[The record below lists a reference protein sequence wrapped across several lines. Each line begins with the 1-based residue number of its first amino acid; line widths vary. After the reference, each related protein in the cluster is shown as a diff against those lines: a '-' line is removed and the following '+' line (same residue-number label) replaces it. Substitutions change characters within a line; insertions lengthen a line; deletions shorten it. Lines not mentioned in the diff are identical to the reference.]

1 MAFRKF
7 RQILEGEPWG
17 RDVLLKLNQLF
28 RGKFNIVG
36 TVTLTAGAASTVLTD
51 DLITP
56 DSFVKLG
63 AETANAAAALSTT
76 YLPRADYA
84 LGQVTIRHANNAQ
97 VDRTFTYEVT
107 G

>member
-7 RQILEGEPWG
+7 RQILDGEPWG
-17 RDVLLKLNQLF
+17 REAWLKINQLF
-28 RGKFNIVG
+28 RGKFNTLG
-36 TVTLTAGAASTVLTD
+36 TVTLAPGVASTVLRD

-63 AETANAAAALSTT
+63 AETANAAAALGTT
-76 YLPRADYA
+76 YMPRADYA

-97 VDRTFTYEVT
+97 VDKTFTYEVI